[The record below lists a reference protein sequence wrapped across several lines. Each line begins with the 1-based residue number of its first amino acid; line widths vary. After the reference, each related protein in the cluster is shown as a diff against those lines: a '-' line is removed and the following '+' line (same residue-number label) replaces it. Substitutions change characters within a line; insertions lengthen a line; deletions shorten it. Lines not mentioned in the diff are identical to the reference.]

1 MIYYFSKYWRIFQIS
16 QFARWNL
23 FSRIYFRISMLFFH
37 HHSMLSH
44 FLLFFNFPKFFPAF
58 PGFPWVL
65 GTLNKQRKLLY
76 VKNARWASATEKR
89 VCIQIQVK
97 TQRQTHTNI
106 NTHKNLIQTNTKKN
120 NKIGYLY
127 SGKRQTILNSFSL
140 NFRISCFIQKKIF
153 QQNTVLKVLEMSKY
167 IKP

>member
-1 MIYYFSKYWRIFQIS
+1 MSIS
-16 QFARWNL
+16 YREESLHPNTGKNPNTYKHKHAQ
-23 FSRIYFRISMLFFH
+23 
-37 HHSMLSH
+37 
-44 FLLFFNFPKFFPAF
+44 
-58 PGFPWVL
+58 
-65 GTLNKQRKLLY
+65 TLNTDKY
-76 VKNARWASATEKR
+76 
-89 VCIQIQVK
+89 
-97 TQRQTHTNI
+97 
-106 NTHKNLIQTNTKKN
+106 KKN

>member
-1 MIYYFSKYWRIFQIS
+1 MSTKGLTFQITHNINFGSNLLWPNISTNLMIYYFSKYWRIFQIS

-106 NTHKNLIQTNTKKN
+106 NTHKHLIQTNTKK
-120 NKIGYLY
+120 
-127 SGKRQTILNSFSL
+127 TIKLD
-140 NFRISCFIQKKIF
+140 ISIPEKGIQF
-153 QQNTVLKVLEMSKY
+153 
-167 IKP
+167 